1 MDGIEL
7 ANFVARLRSGPA
19 VLLTSGFP
27 AVRSPGRRTSP
38 TGFAI
43 LGKPYRIDDL
53 AHAVRD
59 ALDRR
64 RDGAGDDGQQGREL
78 TAGETV

>member
-1 MDGIEL
+1 M
-7 ANFVARLRSGPA
+7 
-19 VLLTSGFP
+19 
-27 AVRSPGRRTSP
+27 
-38 TGFAI
+38 

-64 RDGAGDDGQQGREL
+64 RDGTGDAGNDDQQGREL